1 MSQNEI
7 QLTPNIDI
15 DRQKQAKRY
24 ARIKRRL
31 WLVDQGISLAYALLW
46 LTTGWA
52 VGLRTWLSGYINSD
66 WLLVPAFAAIFVGIS
81 FLLNL
86 PLSYYAEF
94 VLPHRF
100 ELSTQSLKDWL
111 VDVVK
116 NIALGAIMGL
126 IIVEVAYFVLRISG
140 DAWWLWMTGA
150 LLLFTVI
157 LTNLSPILIMPIFN
171 KFTPLGE
178 EHADLEE
185 RLIQLAEK
193 AGARVKGVY
202 KMDMSRRTKQANAFL
217 TGIGSTRRIVLGDT
231 LIEEFSPDEIETI
244 LAHELGHHVHKDIPW
259 LIGFST
265 FMNTLGFYLVSL
277 AMNWAIN
284 AFGLTGVADPAGLP
298 ALMILLSLYELIVMP
313 IDNAFSRWREG
324 MADDYALQSTCKP
337 KAFASAF
344 IRLANQNLGDVDPE
358 PWVVF
363 LFYNHPPLNARI
375 AKAEGWDVAS

>member
-1 MSQNEI
+1 MSQDKI
-7 QLTPNIDI
+7 QSMPNIDA
-15 DRQKQAKRY
+15 DRQKQAKQY
-24 ARIKRRL
+24 ARIKRRF
-31 WLVDQGISLAYALLW
+31 WLVDQGISLVYALLW

-52 VGLRTWLSGYINSD
+52 VGLRSWLSGFISSD
-66 WLLVPAFAAIFVGIS
+66 WLLVPAFAAVFGGIY

-86 PLSYYAEF
+86 PLSYYAGF

-100 ELSTQSLKDWL
+100 DLSNQSLKDWITDL
-111 VDVVK
+111 IK
-116 NIALGAIMGL
+116 SLGLGAVMGL
-126 IIVEVAYFVLRISG
+126 ILIEVVYLLLRSTG

-150 LLLFTVI
+150 MLLFTVI
-157 LTNLSPILIMPIFN
+157 LTNLSPVLIMPIFN
-171 KFTPLGE
+171 KFTPLCE

-193 AGARVKGVY
+193 SGTRVKGVY

-298 ALMILLSLYELIVMP
+298 ALMILLSLYELIMMP

-324 MADDYALQSTCKP
+324 MADDHALQSTGKP

-375 AKAEGWDVAS
+375 AKAQGWDVAS